1 MSQSCPLN
9 FVPIDSNTSR
19 LSSLIVALL
28 VITYVITLNEYIL
41 YFLFFD
47 LILKLFI
54 NKDFSVIFIIALYL
68 RELFNIS
75 EKLTDGG
82 AKRLAGMFGLF
93 FVFLLLVTHISNLFV
108 ASIVVAGIFVTCSL
122 LDVFL
127 NYCLGCKIYFIIK
140 KIYPSFMN
148 AN

>member
-1 MSQSCPLN
+1 MSHTCPLN

-19 LSSLIVALL
+19 LSSLIVAIL

-47 LILKLFI
+47 FTFKLFI
-54 NKDFSVIFIIALYL
+54 KKDSSIVFMIALYMK
-68 RELFNIS
+68 ELLNIG

-93 FVFLLLVTHISNLFV
+93 FVLLLLITHFLNFFV

-122 LDVFL
+122 LDVIL
-127 NYCLGCKIYFIIK
+127 NYCLGCKIYFLIK
-140 KIYPSFMN
+140 KVHPNFMN